1 MIKMRQKKI
10 ETKNKIVRSHFKLS
24 ASFLPVGE
32 LTSTRVCFEFFGFTH
47 LRAGNSLQ
55 HPGQLK
61 RHGLNLSEGGIN
73 TFFRRDFGFPEIKL
87 T

>member
-1 MIKMRQKKI
+1 MKKKI
-10 ETKNKIVRSHFKLS
+10 ETKKNKGASCHFMLIPR
-24 ASFLPVGE
+24 FLPVGE

-61 RHGLNLSEGGIN
+61 THGLNLSDGGIN
-73 TFFRRDFGFPEIKL
+73 TFFLRDFGFPEKGAA
-87 T
+87 